1 MAEETLLEWANK
13 QPEWAS
19 DALRRHALSEA
30 LSLNKSDKAEI
41 LQRVR
46 NHSGYI
52 TNPAPVCEPLS
63 IDHLI
68 GAASSPGRRA
78 ILCSLGP
85 VENLNRLAPNQQLR
99 FAISGLTLVYGDNGS
114 GKSGYARIAKKL
126 CRSLTS
132 ADLLGNVFAP
142 GTKSP
147 ASVKVRYR
155 LAGDQEVKEM
165 TWIDGSPVPTDLS
178 QISVFDSHNGR
189 LYVDQ
194 ENRVSYLPKDIALLQ
209 RHGEH
214 CAEMDLALQAEIAT
228 IEKRTKVPLPAGY
241 GQGSD
246 IAKLL
251 ARLAPKPK
259 QTLPA
264 ASEIVDAGAWTD
276 SDAGELLRLE
286 NMLARDPALLAA
298 RCRRGKAVLG
308 TFAQAVTAA
317 EAGLSGKAAASLE
330 ALRKQEAVRLEAASL
345 AAADRFAGEA
355 LLGVGLSAWRD
366 MYDHAKAYALS
377 IHSGADQLPD
387 SEGDLCVLCQE
398 PLSQAGAAR
407 LRTFNEFVDSETT
420 KAADAARASREEA
433 IKNVVAL
440 SIPTHVEATKA
451 LAEYGG
457 MDDIR
462 KNLSQTIVEYCAA
475 AIVRRDALVKA
486 CTREEFSAI
495 PAVAMSPLENITN
508 DLATLDN
515 EAEAFEVAA
524 KQDTGR
530 VVERAIIAA
539 LRDRKKLSDDLQ
551 TVLARRDDLE
561 QLARLRACRT
571 TVETGHISRQITTL
585 RRRLVMDDLE
595 TRIRDE
601 IASFDLTHIPFQ
613 VSDRSKNGQSYFEVA
628 LRSVST
634 IDNNKVLSEGEQRA
648 LALAC
653 FLGETASDTEKHG
666 LIIDDPVSSL
676 DHIRLRHV
684 AIRLVEEAK
693 AGRQVIIFTH
703 SILFFN
709 EVKDAASRTT
719 PPVPV
724 LQNLI
729 RSSKAEGFGVISEEH
744 EPWVMLPVTQ
754 RIKILRERLKRFQV
768 VADFDTEEW
777 RAQAKD
783 FYTDMRE
790 TWERLIE
797 EVLLGKVVERFNT
810 DVRTQSLKGV
820 VVEDADYRTIYWAM
834 KRASERSGHDMA
846 AGKAAPA
853 PKPADMKA
861 DLDELDTFRLA
872 IGKRKKDTEE
882 KRKLLEQP
890 PAAEMA

>member
-1 MAEETLLEWANK
+1 VCRRVIHRPLHHAQGHDLGGRLVIGYNLFETLRAGRPVAEQTLLEWANK
-13 QPEWAS
+13 QPDWTS

-30 LSLNKSDKAEI
+30 FLLNKSNKAEI

-46 NHSGYI
+46 SHSGFI
-52 TNPAPVCEPLS
+52 TNPASVCEPLS
-63 IDHLI
+63 IDHLV
-68 GAASSPGRRA
+68 GAASGPGRRA

-99 FAISGLTLVYGDNGS
+99 FAVSGLTLVYGDNGS

-142 GTKSP
+142 GTKSS
-147 ASVKVRYR
+147 ATVRVRYR
-155 LAGDQEVKEM
+155 LAGEQEVKEM
-165 TWIDGSPVPTDLS
+165 TWIDGSTAPTDLS

-214 CAEMDLALQAEIAT
+214 CAEMDVALQAEIAT
-228 IEKRTKVPLPAGY
+228 IEKRIKVPLPAGY
-241 GQGSD
+241 EQGGD

-251 ARLAPKPK
+251 ARLDPKSK
-259 QTLPA
+259 QTLPNA
-264 ASEIVDAGAWTD
+264 NEIVDAGAWTD
-276 SDAGELLRLE
+276 ADASELPRLE

-298 RCRRGKAVLG
+298 RCRRGKAVLE
-308 TFAQAVTAA
+308 TFSQAFTAV
-317 EAGLSGKAAASLE
+317 EAGLSDKAAASLE

-355 LLGVGLSAWRD
+355 LWGVGLSAWRD

-377 IHSGADQLPD
+377 IYSAADQLPD

-398 PLSQAGAAR
+398 PLSQAAAAR
-407 LRTFNEFVDSETT
+407 LRTFNEFVASEAT

-433 IKNVVAL
+433 IMTVGAL
-440 SIPTHVEATKA
+440 SIPTQVEATKA
-451 LAEYGG
+451 LAEYAG
-457 MDDIR
+457 MDDKR
-462 KNLSQTIVEYCAA
+462 QNLSQTIVDYCVAS
-475 AIVRRDALVKA
+475 IVRRDALVKA
-486 CTREEFSAI
+486 STPEEFGVVL
-495 PAVAMSPLENITN
+495 AVAISPLENIAIY
-508 DLATLDN
+508 LATLDN
-515 EAEAFEVAA
+515 EAEAFDLAA

-530 VVERAIIAA
+530 GVERAKIAA

-551 TVLARRDDLE
+551 TILARREDLE
-561 QLARLRACRT
+561 QLAKLRACRT
-571 TVETGHISRQITTL
+571 TVETGHISRQITAL

-595 TRIRDE
+595 TRIRNE
-601 IASFDLTHIPFQ
+601 IANFDLTHIPFQ
-613 VSDRSKNGQSYFEVA
+613 VSDRSKNGQSYFEVSLQSA
-628 LRSVST
+628 ST

-653 FLGETASDTEKHG
+653 FLGEAASDTEKNG

-754 RIKILRERLKRFQV
+754 RIKILSERLKDFQV
-768 VADFDTEEW
+768 IADFNTEEW
-777 RAQAKD
+777 RAKAKD

-820 VVEDADYRTIYWAM
+820 VVEALTI
-834 KRASERSGHDMA
+834 
-846 AGKAAPA
+846 
-853 PKPADMKA
+853 
-861 DLDELDTFRLA
+861 
-872 IGKRKKDTEE
+872 
-882 KRKLLEQP
+882 EQYFGR
-890 PAAEMA
+890 